1 MNQRALA
8 VAGALLFSA
17 GLAAPLPGVGVPA
30 AGAGNPHGK
39 FHVEWASSVRLDGQN
54 RIHGYVRN
62 DSGGTVEDLW
72 VVVSGLD
79 AKGHEISQIV
89 RPLPGVVH
97 AGDRMDFDVK
107 VPSSPT
113 HRVEVK

>member
-62 DSGGTVEDLW
+62 DSGGTVQCRPGCLAALREGPDRGPAHQPRH
-72 VVVSGLD
+72 GLRRD
-79 AKGHEISQIV
+79 DPP
-89 RPLPGVVH
+89 R
-97 AGDRMDFDVK
+97 R
-107 VPSSPT
+107 
-113 HRVEVK
+113 

>member
-8 VAGALLFSA
+8 VAGALLLSA

-62 DSGGTVEDLW
+62 DSGDTVEDLW
-72 VVVSGLD
+72 VV
-79 AKGHEISQIV
+79 V

-97 AGDRMDFDVK
+97 AGDRMDFDVR